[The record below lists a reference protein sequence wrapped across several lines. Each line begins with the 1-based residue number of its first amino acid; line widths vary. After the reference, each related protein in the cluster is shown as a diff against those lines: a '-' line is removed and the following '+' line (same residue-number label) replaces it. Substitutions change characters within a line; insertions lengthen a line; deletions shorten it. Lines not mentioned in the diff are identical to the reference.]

1 MSSKSEPGR
10 SGATEPTAATGAGT
24 PVAVKETSSP
34 AKETS
39 AATKETA
46 SPRESAP
53 RDAAAPRE
61 SASAESKSGQR
72 ELKKRKG
79 QFLVAPRH
87 NPTLQMMGIAPL
99 QFSVVE
105 QALRDSPDIEIID
118 RVGPKNAIGALGAGM
133 PGGAGVL
140 VARMAEEKATAL
152 AMQSQGQL
160 IVERDQSLQLLD
172 VNYPQSE
179 LVNYSL
185 PMSGGA
191 LTAEFFVT
199 AQDKPIEG
207 AEVYMFGSLLPA
219 RGVTDANGRVRL
231 TLFGETTTSVRRLYV
246 KPRMDYWSFYQEQP
260 DISDEEI
267 NVVKLRA
274 LSDWPSLANFPK
286 QQQLSWGQKAM
297 RLDQLPPHFRGQGIR
312 IAVVDSGAA
321 NKHQDLTHITHGYDI
336 INKQRDTSTW
346 TVDTLAHGSHCTGVI
361 AGLDSAVGVRGFA
374 PDAEIHACKL
384 FPGGQISQL
393 IDALEYCIEKQ
404 VDVVNLSLGG
414 AEPSEALEQQLLRAR
429 QAGVACIVAAG
440 NSGGA
445 VQYPAASQHVLAVAA
460 IGRLH
465 EFPADS
471 YHTQS
476 LTPQMDTNGFYAAR
490 FSCFGPEIAVCAPGV
505 AITSS
510 VPDNNYAAWD
520 GTSMAAPH
528 VTGLAAL
535 VLAHHPDFQGA
546 IRMRN
551 AQRVERLFQIIKA
564 SCRPVMVGDQRRTGF
579 GLPDAPRA
587 VGLMPAQQQP
597 TAGIGTT
604 VTGALGGLMGSPT
617 VMQTLANAYRE
628 LPQMMPQSTQLGL
641 SGYDPYAN
649 LLAVQ
654 QAMTM
659 QNNLPNVFSYR
670 MW

>member
-1 MSSKSEPGR
+1 MSSKPESGR
-10 SGATEPTAATGAGT
+10 SGVSEPAAATGAVA
-24 PVAVKETSSP
+24 PVAVKDASAP

-39 AATKETA
+39 TATKETA
-46 SPRESAP
+46 AP
-53 RDAAAPRE
+53 RQ
-61 SASAESKSGQR
+61 STTTESKSGQR

-105 QALRDSPDIEIID
+105 QALRESPDIEIID
-118 RVGPKNAIGALGAGM
+118 RVGPKNAIGALAAGM

-140 VARMAEEKATAL
+140 VARMAEDKAAAL

-172 VNYPQSE
+172 VNYPQPE
-179 LVNYSL
+179 LVSYSL
-185 PMSGGA
+185 PSTGSA
-191 LTAEFFVT
+191 LTAEFLVT

-207 AEVYMFGSLLPA
+207 AEVYLFGSLLPA
-219 RGVTDANGRVRL
+219 HGVTDGNGRVRL
-231 TLFGETTTSVRRLYV
+231 TLFGETSSSVRRLYV

-267 NVVKLRA
+267 NVVTLRA

-321 NKHQDLTHITHGYDI
+321 NQHQDLTNITHGFDI
-336 INKQRDTSTW
+336 INKRRDTSTW
-346 TVDTLAHGSHCTGVI
+346 TVDTLSHGSHCAGVI
-361 AGLDSAVGVRGFA
+361 AGLDSAVGIRGFA

-404 VDVVNLSLGG
+404 IDVVNLSLGG

-476 LTPQMDTNGFYAAR
+476 LTPQMDNNGFYAAR

-546 IRMRN
+546 VRMRN
-551 AQRVERLFQIIKA
+551 AQRVDRLFQLIKA

-587 VGLMPAQQQP
+587 VGLMPTQQQP
-597 TAGIGTT
+597 
-604 VTGALGGLMGSPT
+604 VTEMGKAISGALGGLMSSPA

-628 LPQMMPQSTQLGL
+628 LPQMMPQSANLGL
-641 SGYDPYAN
+641 GTYDPYAN

-654 QAMTM
+654 QAMGM
-659 QNNLPNVFSYR
+659 QNNMPNVFSYR

>member
-53 RDAAAPRE
+53 RDAAAPRD

-535 VLAHHPDFQGA
+535 ILAHHPDFQGA

-587 VGLMPAQQQP
+587 VGLLPAQQQP
-597 TAGIGTT
+597 TAGIGSTT
-604 VTGALGGLMGSPT
+604 GMLGGLMGSPT

-659 QNNLPNVFSYR
+659 QNNLPSVFSYR